1 MSNRQLV
8 DWISGYLTYTENT
21 EPKRSY
27 HNWMAVSCIAAALE
41 RKVRL
46 IWGHETIY
54 PNIYVILV
62 GPSGRARKG
71 AAMSI
76 AQDILKDV
84 GIPMTGED
92 ITREQLI
99 RKMKDAANFFNDN
112 DTGRT
117 VTHSSITCFSEEL
130 SVFLGQNDI
139 RFLSTLTNWYD
150 SRDSWTYET
159 KTQGKDTIQ
168 GVCFTMVGATAPDWI
183 SSMFPQ
189 EAIGGGFTSRV
200 IFVVEDG
207 KGKTV
212 EEHILTETELNLRES
227 LVIDLQHINQITGE
241 FVFSEQCRATYVKW
255 YRESEKLVDEGSPPI
270 DDPRFEGY
278 VARRAT
284 HLRKL
289 SMIMSAS
296 RSSKRVVEVKDFE
309 RARRLLQATE
319 ITMPKAFGGVGR
331 SPVSESVEMVLDILQ
346 TRKTITK
353 SELLYMTWRDLDTP
367 TLKIVEDVLIGMK
380 VMKMTISPLDGVFTY
395 TYIGGEK

>member
-1 MSNRQLV
+1 
-8 DWISGYLTYTENT
+8 
-21 EPKRSY
+21 
-27 HNWMAVSCIAAALE
+27 MAVSCIAAALE

-46 IWGHETIY
+46 VWGHETLY

-168 GVCFTMVGATAPDWI
+168 GVCFTLVGATAPDWI
-183 SSMFPQ
+183 STMFPQ
-189 EAIGGGFTSRV
+189 EAIGGGFTSRI

-212 EEHILTETELNLRES
+212 EEHILTETELNLREN
-227 LVIDLQHINQITGE
+227 LVTDLQHINQITGE
-241 FVFSEQCRATYVKW
+241 FTFSEACRAMYIKW
-255 YRESEKLVDEGSPPI
+255 YRDSEKLIEQGKPAI

-289 SMIMSAS
+289 AMIMSAS
-296 RSSKRVVEVKDFE
+296 RSSKRVVEAKDFE
-309 RARRLLQATE
+309 RGLKLLQSTE
-319 ITMPKAFGGVGR
+319 LTMPKAFGGVGR

-346 TRKTITK
+346 TRRTITK
-353 SELLYMTWRDLDTP
+353 AELLRMVWRDLDTP
-367 TLKIVEDVLIGMK
+367 TLKIVEEILVGMHVMK
-380 VMKMTISPLDGVFTY
+380 VSINPMTSNYTY
-395 TYIGGEK
+395 TYIGGEE